1 MKKIFN
7 LKGLFTSPFSLLIS
21 KTPKFVL
28 YGVFNRRYSFILPHY
43 KNAIQGDSERFR
55 GIITLYSIIHYTGR
69 TYEYMNICT
78 YVHIYR
84 SNICSIEHQSVY
96 RTYVRFRLQY
106 IDRTYV
112 RSNIRTYIEHTF
124 DTQEFRLHVFVF
136 VILHKQ
142 QYSIIQ
148 QPKMAYLCGFRLL
161 QSKEYLTYIAIYGII
176 EMKVRG
182 LSELYCTYCTYDYT
196 ISTK

>member
-124 DTQEFRLHVFVF
+124 DT
-136 VILHKQ
+136 
-142 QYSIIQ
+142 
-148 QPKMAYLCGFRLL
+148 
-161 QSKEYLTYIAIYGII
+161 
-176 EMKVRG
+176 
-182 LSELYCTYCTYDYT
+182 
-196 ISTK
+196 